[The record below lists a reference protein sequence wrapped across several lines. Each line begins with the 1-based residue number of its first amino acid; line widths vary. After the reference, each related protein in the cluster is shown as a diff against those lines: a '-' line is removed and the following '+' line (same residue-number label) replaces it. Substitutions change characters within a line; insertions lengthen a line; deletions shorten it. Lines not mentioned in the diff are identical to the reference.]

1 MFSRRLCTYPTTTAL
16 GGVGHRRRRGV
27 QEVVV
32 EGLLCDLYYDTP
44 YRLFLGHGER
54 KRKGGKG
61 QRRKK
66 QNHAR
71 LKLLKSS
78 AAPRR

>member
-1 MFSRRLCTYPTTTAL
+1 MISRRLCTYPTTTAL

-27 QEVVV
+27 QEVVG

-44 YRLFLGHGER
+44 IGFFLATE
-54 KRKGGKG
+54 KEKEKAGKG
-61 QRRKK
+61 NEEETKSCS
-66 QNHAR
+66 
-71 LKLLKSS
+71 LELLESS